1 MAVKIMQSTVER
13 ITDGFF
19 SFLGRRS
26 VTKDRL
32 TSSPSRHASAA
43 AIKVIRTKTAT
54 TSSSVKD
61 QERWM
66 TLREKTFPTVRIS
79 ISRVDTTR
87 IQFSTAATAFMIFL
101 NTFIDFSSFVAC
113 AVFVFALGMKCL
125 LSQTSLLLKV
135 SCFAPLAL
143 PQLPT
148 TFAIRAIALLAHVVL
163 PVQYP

>member
-1 MAVKIMQSTVER
+1 MQYSIKCKIMHPDPIGTKDQKIHSGQFSTKVRLPFSSCVITLSMPNQNKMAVKIIQSTVER

-26 VTKDRL
+26 VTRDRL

-66 TLREKTFPTVRIS
+66 TLREKTFPTVRIR

-87 IQFSTAATAFMIFL
+87 I
-101 NTFIDFSSFVAC
+101 
-113 AVFVFALGMKCL
+113 
-125 LSQTSLLLKV
+125 
-135 SCFAPLAL
+135 
-143 PQLPT
+143 
-148 TFAIRAIALLAHVVL
+148 H
-163 PVQYP
+163 YY